1 MASPEDS
8 GEGSIVPTLETPE
21 EVAMETNEKEVEEE
35 VTITDLDFPRSVD
48 GLVVDSFAL
57 FLQS

>member
-1 MASPEDS
+1 MP
-8 GEGSIVPTLETPE
+8 
-21 EVAMETNEKEVEEE
+21 METNEKEVEEE

-48 GLVVDSFAL
+48 GLVVDSLVVDSLVVDGLVVDSLVVNSLAL

>member
-1 MASPEDS
+1 M
-8 GEGSIVPTLETPE
+8 
-21 EVAMETNEKEVEEE
+21 AMETNEKEVEEE

-57 FLQS
+57 FLQSLDLLTKHMICLCGIVKI